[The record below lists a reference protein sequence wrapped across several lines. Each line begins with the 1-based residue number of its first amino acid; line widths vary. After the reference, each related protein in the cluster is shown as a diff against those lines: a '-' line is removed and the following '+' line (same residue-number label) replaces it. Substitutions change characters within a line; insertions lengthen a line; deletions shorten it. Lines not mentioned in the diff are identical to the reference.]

1 MPALVISGL
10 SEGYKGVISGLSR
23 VIRVL
28 SRVIR
33 VLSVDHQ
40 SVISGL
46 SLITDQWF
54 IKGYPLWPHAMGAH
68 FFQNGDPMGT
78 QFSVK
83 WGPNGDPRQ
92 QNGDPKSECSQN

>member
-1 MPALVISGL
+1 MGYQPDISGL
-10 SEGYKGVISGLSR
+10 SEGYKRVISG
-23 VIRVL
+23 L

-40 SVISGL
+40 SVASGL

-68 FFQNGDPMGT
+68 FFQNGDLMGT

-92 QNGDPKSECSQN
+92 QNGD